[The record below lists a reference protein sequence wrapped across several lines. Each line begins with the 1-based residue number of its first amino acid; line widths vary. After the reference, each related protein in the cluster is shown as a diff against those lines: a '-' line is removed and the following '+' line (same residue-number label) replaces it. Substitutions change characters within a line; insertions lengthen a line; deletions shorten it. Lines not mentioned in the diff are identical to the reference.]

1 MSSSADD
8 LFTAGMAKHRAG
20 DFGSAASLYGEVL
33 GLDPEHLA
41 ARHNLGLALQKL
53 GRLDAA
59 LDQLGQAARRH
70 PESVAPLYSRGNLLL
85 SMKHLEAA
93 EADFRALLALDP
105 DSDVARTNLGHALIG
120 QGRFEEGFAAYDFRP
135 ERLKSNAR
143 RLPFPEWQ
151 GEPLAGR
158 KLYVLGEQGYG
169 DQIMMARFLPGLQAM
184 GAQTTFA
191 CLRPLHS
198 LLGQVSPVG
207 FFPTVDSVP
216 AHDYWVASMSL
227 PGRLGMRPETLPPAP
242 FLRVPRAAAQRR
254 PDPPAKSRPRI
265 GFVWRGEP
273 RNPNDANRS
282 LASPWAFLCLEELGV
297 EMVDLQTPDGDFA
310 DTAARIVE
318 LDLVMA
324 VDTAMVHLAGA
335 LGLPCWALIP
345 FLGADW
351 RWPPGRTD
359 TPWYG
364 SVRVFHQP
372 AAGDWDSVFAE
383 IRTALPHLKGRT

>member
-8 LFTAGMAKHRAG
+8 LFNAGMAKHRAG
-20 DFGSAASLYGEVL
+20 QFAAASALYGEAL
-33 GLDPEHLA
+33 ALAPEHLA
-41 ARHNLGLALQKL
+41 ARHNLGLSLQKL
-53 GRLDAA
+53 GRLEAA
-59 LDQLGQAARRH
+59 LDQFGVAARQH
-70 PESVAPLYSRGNLLL
+70 PDSIAPLYSRGNLLL

-105 DSDVARTNLGHALIG
+105 ASDVARANLGQALIG
-120 QGRFEEGFAAYDFRP
+120 QGRFEEGFAAYEFRP

-158 KLYVLGEQGYG
+158 SLYVLGEQGHG
-169 DQIMMARFLPGLQAM
+169 DQIMMARFLPRLQAM
-184 GAQTTFA
+184 GARTTFA
-191 CLRPLHS
+191 CLPPLHS
-198 LLGQVSPVG
+198 LLEQVSPVG
-207 FFPTVDSVP
+207 FFPTVESVP
-216 AHDYWVASMSL
+216 ARDYWVASMSL
-227 PGRLGMRPETLPPAP
+227 PGRLGMRPETLPAAP
-242 FLRVPRAAAQRR
+242 YLKVPQAAAQRR
-254 PDPPAKSRPRI
+254 PAVPAGDRPRI
-265 GFVWRGEP
+265 GFVWRGEA

-282 LASPWAFLCLEELGV
+282 LASPGAFLRLEDAGA
-297 EMVDLQTPDGDFA
+297 EMVDLQTPEGDFA
-310 DTAARIVE
+310 DMAARIAT

-364 SVRVFHQP
+364 SVRVFRQP
-372 AAGDWDSVFAE
+372 VAGDWDGVFAQ
-383 IRTALPHLKGRT
+383 IRAALPRLRER